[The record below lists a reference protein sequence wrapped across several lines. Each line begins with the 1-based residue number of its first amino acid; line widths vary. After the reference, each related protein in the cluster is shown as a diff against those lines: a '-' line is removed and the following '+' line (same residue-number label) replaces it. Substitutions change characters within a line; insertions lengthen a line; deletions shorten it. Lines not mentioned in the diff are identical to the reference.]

1 MSALRGLA
9 AAWWMAQQSSDLGE
23 ICGNFDISKA
33 LTGISFE
40 IKLALGRKSD
50 DYLTEHSSNGLGE
63 YSQAC

>member
-1 MSALRGLA
+1 
-9 AAWWMAQQSSDLGE
+9 MAQQSSDLGE

-50 DYLTEHSSNGLGE
+50 DYLTGHSSNGLGE